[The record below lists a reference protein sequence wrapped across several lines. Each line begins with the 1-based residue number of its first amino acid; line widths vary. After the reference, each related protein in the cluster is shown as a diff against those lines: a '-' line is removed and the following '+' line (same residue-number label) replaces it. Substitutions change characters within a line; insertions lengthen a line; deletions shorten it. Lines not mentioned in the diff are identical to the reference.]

1 MSSAALRWVVIGL
14 LLVVAIIHI
23 IYPLVAIPLFDYPAE
38 FSSAAPAFYLM
49 GAIYLV
55 GVAMLAA
62 NIRPLLFQK
71 LVLIYTILLLLIW
84 GAIGS
89 RDIIAYSDT
98 VIEVILVIALVAL
111 IRRNPAASATTSK

>member
-14 LLVVAIIHI
+14 VLVVAIIHI

-38 FSSAAPAFYLM
+38 FSSAAPVFYLM

-55 GVAMLAA
+55 GVALLAA

-71 LVLIYTILLLLIW
+71 LILIYTILLLVIW

-89 RDIIAYSDT
+89 RDVIAYSDKA
-98 VIEVILVIALVAL
+98 IEVILVIVLVAL
-111 IRRNPAASATTSK
+111 IRRKPAASTSSSE